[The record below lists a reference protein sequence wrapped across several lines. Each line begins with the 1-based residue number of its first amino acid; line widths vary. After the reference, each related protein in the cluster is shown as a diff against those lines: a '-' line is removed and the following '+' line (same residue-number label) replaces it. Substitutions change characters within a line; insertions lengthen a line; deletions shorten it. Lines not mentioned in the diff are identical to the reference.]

1 MAYPLVV
8 SRPAHLRDGPS
19 YIGNRNV
26 IQSVGKC
33 CVIRYLITIT
43 TSFNNIYVHP
53 PTPINITLKPAA
65 LIHKLLQYHG
75 TNGHPHHTTPLHS
88 HLLFYLNFK
97 NKRLWLVHLFSLGHM
112 GFIVLCFVVL
122 FMVSVVALFWFFLRG
137 SGFLGC
143 FCSLQKLWLF
153 PSLYLFVLLI
163 YCWFKKKQFKVY
175 MYISKAICWI
185 ALFRISK
192 TYLAENS

>member
-1 MAYPLVV
+1 MFILQPLLILP
-8 SRPAHLRDGPS
+8 SNQQPWFTNYSSIMGPT
-19 YIGNRNV
+19 V
-26 IQSVGKC
+26 I
-33 CVIRYLITIT
+33 
-43 TSFNNIYVHP
+43 
-53 PTPINITLKPAA
+53 
-65 LIHKLLQYHG
+65 
-75 TNGHPHHTTPLHS
+75 HTTPLHS